1 MKKIIIATLSFFFL
15 VSCKESN
22 SYGEG
27 LFAKM
32 ETNKGTIILK
42 LEDKLTPIT
51 VANFVSLTEGN
62 NSYVESNFKNKK
74 YYDGILFH
82 RVIPDFMIQGGDPT
96 ASGTGGPGYKFDDEI
111 TSLKHDGPGILSMAN
126 AGPGTNGS
134 QFFITHKDTPWL
146 DGKHTVFGKVI
157 EGMAVV
163 DSITSMDTIKKVTII
178 RNGNDAISFDANKI
192 FSDYFTKKNEQE
204 KRRILNET
212 LKISELTKDFRIT
225 SSGLFYKIHNSGK
238 GKNPKN
244 GDLVSVHYKGMLIDS
259 TVFDSSYQRNKP
271 IEFTLGVGQVISGW
285 DEGISLLKK
294 GAKATLVIPA
304 NLAYGPSGAG
314 GVIPPNATLIFDVE
328 LVSFK

>member
-27 LFAKM
+27 LFAEM

-192 FSDYFTKKNEQE
+192 FSDYFIKKNEQE

-212 LKISELTKDFRIT
+212 LKISELTKDFKIT
-225 SSGLFYKIHNSGK
+225 NSGLFYKIHNSGI

>member
-1 MKKIIIATLSFFFL
+1 
-15 VSCKESN
+15 
-22 SYGEG
+22 
-27 LFAKM
+27 
-32 ETNKGTIILK
+32 
-42 LEDKLTPIT
+42 
-51 VANFVSLTEGN
+51 
-62 NSYVESNFKNKK
+62 
-74 YYDGILFH
+74 
-82 RVIPDFMIQGGDPT
+82 
-96 ASGTGGPGYKFDDEI
+96 
-111 TSLKHDGPGILSMAN
+111 MAN

-212 LKISELTKDFRIT
+212 LKISELTKDFKIT
-225 SSGLFYKIHNSGK
+225 NSGLFYKIHNSGI

>member
-1 MKKIIIATLSFFFL
+1 MKKIFVATLSFLFL
-15 VSCKESN
+15 VTCKESN

-212 LKISELTKDFRIT
+212 QKISELTKDFKT
-225 SSGLFYKIHNSGK
+225 TNSGLFYKIHNSGI

-259 TVFDSSYQRNKP
+259 TVFDSSYQRNKL
-271 IEFTLGVGQVISGW
+271 IEITLVVVQVISGW

>member
-225 SSGLFYKIHNSGK
+225 NSGLFYKIHNSGI
-238 GKNPKN
+238 GEIPKK

-271 IEFTLGVGQVISGW
+271 IEFSLGVGQVISGW

>member
-1 MKKIIIATLSFFFL
+1 MKKIFIATLSFFFL
-15 VSCKESN
+15 VSCKGYN

-42 LEDKLTPIT
+42 LEDKLTPVT

-62 NSYVESNFKNKK
+62 NSFVESKFKNKK

-82 RVIPDFMIQGGDPT
+82 RVIPNFMIQGGDPT
-96 ASGTGGPGYKFDDEI
+96 ASGSGGPGYKFDDEI
-111 TSLKHDGPGILSMAN
+111 TSLKHDSPGILSMAN

-134 QFFITHKDTPWL
+134 QFFITYKDTPWL

-178 RNGNDAISFDANKI
+178 RNGNAAISFDANKI
-192 FSDYFTKKNEQE
+192 FSDHYIKKNEQE
-204 KRRILNET
+204 KTRILNET
-212 LKISELTKDFRIT
+212 QKISELTKDFKIT
-225 SSGLFYKIHNSGK
+225 NSGLFYKIHSSGK
-238 GKNPKN
+238 GKNTKK

-271 IEFTLGVGQVISGW
+271 IEFTLGAGQVIIGW

-294 GAKATLVIPA
+294 GAKATLVIPS